1 MSGLPWLAFFFEC
14 AHEACPPDVR
24 RFDADI
30 IPLEGAAGLLGRV
43 GRLLDKAPTR
53 QVGAHEKRE
62 MLDDLVRIVRESEW

>member
-1 MSGLPWLAFFFEC
+1 MWVCPSWLTG
-14 AHEACPPDVR
+14 ACVLIERAVDVR

-53 QVGAHEKRE
+53 LVDAREKRE